1 VTQRIH
7 PADTELE
14 AMGENALEFLMIA
27 QAFAG
32 PPGQGRPKKGSSA

>member
-7 PADTELE
+7 PADAAVRAEGADAARWLE
-14 AMGENALEFLMIA
+14 IA

-32 PPGQGRPKKGSSA
+32 PPGQGRPRREGA